1 MIFKNVLL
9 IVGHSQKSLKLT
21 ALKCYEAF
29 LDLIGQSRMK
39 DML

>member
-9 IVGHSQKSLKLT
+9 IVGHGQKSLKLT

-29 LDLIGQSRMK
+29 LDLIGKSITK

>member
-9 IVGHSQKSLKLT
+9 NEGHGQKSLKLT
-21 ALKCYEAF
+21 ALKYCKAF